1 MHLVPE
7 LWTAHSTHASDS
19 IPWPVL
25 ICLMGGFQVLKA
37 GQPIALRQANKT
49 QALLACLALERDYT
63 APREML
69 LQTVWPD
76 SDVTLSGQSLNSL
89 IYSLRKLLSDQL
101 DGATPVVYV
110 DGNYHL
116 NVEAG
121 IGTDVA
127 WFTSLLLEGEQHTRS
142 GDQQTACECYTCAV
156 RLYRGD
162 LCSGSDLQ
170 CLIEREHL
178 RAQYLTLLA
187 RLADHYFACEEYS
200 ACLEYA
206 QRLLSV
212 DPCREDAH
220 RLSMR
225 CYMRRG
231 ERAQALRQFRLCEA
245 ILHTEFD
252 VTPEAAT
259 LELYQ
264 LIRTRPQL
272 V

>member
-1 MHLVPE
+1 MHLVSDP
-7 LWTAHSTHASDS
+7 WTVHLTRTADNA
-19 IPWPVL
+19 PWPVL
-25 ICLMGGFQVLKA
+25 ICLLGGFQLLKA
-37 GQPIALRQANKT
+37 GRPVALRQANKT

-63 APREML
+63 APRETL

-76 SDVTLSGQSLNSL
+76 SDLALSGQSLNSL
-89 IYSLRKLLSDQL
+89 IYSLRKMLSDQL
-101 DGATPVVYV
+101 DGATPVMYV
-110 DGNYHL
+110 DGSYHL

-121 IGTDVA
+121 IGTDID
-127 WFTSLLLEGEQHTRS
+127 WFTSLLRAGERYTRS

-187 RLADHYFACEEYS
+187 RLADHYFAREEYS
-200 ACLEYA
+200 LCLEHV
-206 QRLLSV
+206 QRLLSA

-225 CYMRRG
+225 CYTRRG
-231 ERAQALRQFRLCEA
+231 ERAQALRQYRLCEA
-245 ILHTEFD
+245 ILQAEFD

-259 LELYQ
+259 VELYQ
-264 LIRTRPQL
+264 QIRTHPQW